1 MEVSLNGRGK
11 IKFKKLGKF
20 FDNKFEL
27 PLNLDPK
34 QMSKPCLK
42 PIVGFSD
49 EIGVSVRIININ

>member
-27 PLNLDPK
+27 PLNLDAK

-49 EIGVSVRIININ
+49 